1 MGIPLTGEGKG
12 GKKGGKGAMSKKCEK
27 FLNFP
32 LTGKIVGVR
41 ILLARVRS
49 DTDKKNSH
57 QKMKKMETTS

>member
-1 MGIPLTGEGKG
+1 
-12 GKKGGKGAMSKKCEK
+12 MSKKCEK